1 MKAYQESI
9 ETVIKEFKTNID
21 SGLSTDEVKRRLQE
35 YGPNSFP
42 EAKPDSL
49 FILIIN
55 QFKSP
60 LIYVLFVAALI
71 TIILQEWF
79 DTIII
84 FAVVI
89 FNAIIGSI
97 QEGKTQKI
105 ITSLAKLLKTE
116 SIVIR
121 NGQEEVIP
129 DQELVPGDIILL
141 QEGMRVP
148 ADVRLFQAHALNVDE
163 AVLTGES
170 KPVHKT
176 YHQLSKEL
184 RIYEQHNIAFQGTY
198 IMSGNGKAI
207 VIATGNNTEI
217 GKLHKI
223 IQSIST
229 EFPLKKEMERLA
241 RWIIITILTLTII
254 LFAVGSF
261 LHINFYTLL
270 VTLTA
275 LFVSAIPEGLPVIGT
290 LVLVRGAYAMAKKQ
304 FLIKKLQAVEAL
316 GRTNIILTDK
326 TGTITRNE
334 MMVTTAYI
342 HNKWYT
348 ITGEGYKPDG
358 EILFEEKPIDEHDK
372 KLLQKIASSTLM
384 STTQLY
390 YDPEQKQYLVKGN
403 QTEAAMIVFAQK
415 LGLNR
420 DKMLK
425 NFSLLYEQPFDKT
438 KRYNF
443 GCFSHKDAMICYM
456 TGSPET
462 IMRHAK
468 NDNKPDHDA
477 LAKMLAQGLRVIGIA
492 TLEYELKE
500 MPQHKKDIPQFV
512 QDHFDY
518 IKFVGLFGMQDAI
531 RPDVKNS
538 VQQAHTLGVKVA
550 LVTGDHKKTAEL
562 VAQEVDIFQKG
573 DLSTTGE
580 DFLALSQ
587 KERQKAA
594 PHITV
599 YARFVP
605 KEKYDLVLTYHEL
618 GQIVALTGDGVNDAP
633 SLAAA
638 DIGIAMG
645 IMGTE
650 VAKEAADAI
659 LLNDSF
665 SSIVDGI
672 YEGRNVFYSL
682 RRIILYFFATNLSE
696 ILVIMISLFAQLPLP
711 LLAVQI
717 LWMNIV
723 TDGFLDIGLIFE
735 PQDKKLIRNQKIFHQ
750 KLIDK
755 SLILKIIIMMIP
767 MVTGSIW
774 IFHHS
779 LPQGIEYAR
788 TMALTTLI
796 IFQWLNAWNC
806 RSEWTSTFRLR
817 FNANKPLLLMIAIVI
832 TLQILVTYTPLRYAF
847 RITPL
852 SWYDWTL
859 CIAASSSILLIDE
872 LRKFL
877 IKITNS
883 QL

>member
-1 MKAYQESI
+1 MKPYQKSI
-9 ETVIKEFKTNID
+9 EDVIKEFKTN
-21 SGLSTDEVKRRLQE
+21 SKTGLSSKEVEKRLQE

-49 FILIIN
+49 FTLILN

-60 LIYVLFVAALI
+60 LIYVLFAAALI
-71 TIILQEWF
+71 TIILGEWL

-84 FAVVI
+84 FIVVI
-89 FNAIIGSI
+89 FNAIVGSI

-105 ITSLAKLLKTE
+105 ITSLARLLKTE
-116 SIVIR
+116 SIVVR
-121 NGQEEVIP
+121 NGKEEIIG
-129 DQELVPGDIILL
+129 DKELVPGDIIIL

-148 ADVRLFQAHALNVDE
+148 ADVRLFEAHDLNVDE

-170 KPVHKT
+170 KPVHKEC
-176 YHQLSKEL
+176 HQLSAET
-184 RIYEQHNIAFQGTY
+184 RIYEQCNMAFQGTY
-198 IMSGNGKAI
+198 IMSGNAHA
-207 VIATGNNTEI
+207 VVVATGNTTEI

-223 IQSIST
+223 IKSIST
-229 EFPLKKEMERLA
+229 EFPLKKEMQRLA
-241 RWIIITILTLTII
+241 RWIIAITLTLIII
-254 LFAVGSF
+254 LFTVGFF
-261 LHINFYTLL
+261 LNLDFYTLL
-270 VTLTA
+270 IMLTA
-275 LFVSAIPEGLPVIGT
+275 LFVSVIPEGLPVIST
-290 LVLVRGAYAMAKKQ
+290 LILVRGAYAMAKKQ

-348 ITGEGYKPDG
+348 VIGEGYKPEG
-358 EILFEEKPIDEHDK
+358 EILFDGKPIDDHDK
-372 KLLQKIASSTLM
+372 QLLQKIARSTLM
-384 STTQLY
+384 SNTQLY
-390 YDPEQKQYLVKGN
+390 YDQEQKRYLVKGN

-415 LGLNR
+415 LGLNK

-425 NFSLLYEQPFDKT
+425 SFSLLYEQPFDK
-438 KRYNF
+438 KRRYSF
-443 GCFSHKDAMICYM
+443 GCFSHQDEMICYM

-492 TLEYELKE
+492 TLEYPLKDV
-500 MPQHKKDIPQFV
+500 PQHKKGIPQFV
-512 QDHFDY
+512 QGHFDN

-531 RPDVKNS
+531 RPDVKES
-538 VQQAHTLGVKVA
+538 IQQAHDLGVNVA
-550 LVTGDHKKTAEL
+550 LVTGDHKKTAEII
-562 VAQEVDIFQKG
+562 AQKVDIFQKG

-580 DFLALSQ
+580 DFLALPQ
-587 KERQKAA
+587 KERQKVASKT
-594 PHITV
+594 TV

-618 GQIVALTGDGVNDAP
+618 GKIVAMTGDGVNDAP

-665 SSIVDGI
+665 SSIIDGI

-682 RRIILYFFATNLSE
+682 RRIVLYFFATNLSE
-696 ILVIMISLFAQLPLP
+696 IMIVMLSLFAQLPLP
-711 LLAVQI
+711 LLAAQI

-723 TDGFLDIGLIFE
+723 TDGFLDVGLIFE
-735 PQDKKLIRNQKIFHQ
+735 PQDKQLLCNRKIFHQ
-750 KLIDK
+750 KLIAK
-755 SLILKIIIMMIP
+755 SLIFKIIILMIP
-767 MVTGSIW
+767 MVIGSLW

-796 IFQWLNAWNC
+796 IFQWFNAWNC
-806 RSEWTSTFRLR
+806 RSEWTSTFKLKLTS
-817 FNANKPLLLMIAIVI
+817 NKPLLGMLVIVI
-832 TLQILVTYTPLRYAF
+832 TLQLLVTYTPLRHAF

-852 SWYDWTL
+852 SWYDWLL
-859 CIAASSSILLIDE
+859 CIAVSSSILLVDE
-872 LRKFL
+872 LRKVIL
-877 IKITNS
+877 KKY
-883 QL
+883 